1 MKRYDIKGMMVFPN
15 PISKTKLLKE
25 KELLVVKE
33 CFCHNG
39 HDLVSDRAI
48 FNGLSGILL
57 KLKKGKRSGLVALN
71 PVYGYKSRIS
81 IDVHLKKD
89 ETWKICCPVCN
100 EPLPVFSSCNCEGD
114 LTALFLGKKA
124 DFFNCILVCN
134 RIDCQNAQ
142 IKYNNEIIYYPG
154 ETVLK

>member
-1 MKRYDIKGMMVFPN
+1 MKRFDIKGMMVFPN
-15 PISKTKLLKE
+15 PIGKTKLLKE

-39 HDLVSDRAI
+39 HDLVSDRAV
-48 FNGLSGILL
+48 FDGLSGIVL

-100 EPLPVFSSCNCEGD
+100 EPLPVFSSCNCEGE
-114 LTALFLGKKA
+114 LTALFLDKKA

-134 RIDCQNAQ
+134 RIGCHNAQ

-154 ETVLK
+154 ETALK